1 MSYTKPLRQISI
13 GQKGREMGLLVL
25 LFSLLTI
32 QAAVGFAEESKD
44 PGLRGRLLGMLSGYE
59 YIPSELEVKALGPGV
74 LEVLM
79 EIAEDPEVLLFRQ
92 VRAVSLL
99 GYFSGSEVNG
109 YLRGVVGKQD
119 QKRILV
125 QTGLRSLARSG
136 GVGSIGFIEGYLKS
150 EDRFVRSAAIEA
162 LGSIPENSAVEVLE
176 RARTNETE
184 PFLKEKYDVTLERL
198 QLRNKEETSS
208 SE

>member
-1 MSYTKPLRQISI
+1 MSNQIPKRRNIDNASRTIILTEPKTPLLWW
-13 GQKGREMGLLVL
+13 GLIFGVL
-25 LFSLLTI
+25 FFLLT
-32 QAAVGFAEESKD
+32 ALGCTTSFAEKSKD
-44 PGLRGRLLGMLSGYE
+44 PGLRDRLLGMLSGYE
-59 YIPSELEVKALGPGV
+59 YVPSESEVKALGPGV

-99 GYFSGSEVNG
+99 GYFSGSEVSG
-109 YLRGVVGKQD
+109 YLRGVVGRED

-136 GVGSIGFIEGYLKS
+136 GVGSIGFIEVYLKS

-162 LGSIPENSAVEVLE
+162 LGSIPEDSAVEVLE
-176 RARTNETE
+176 RARTRETE
-184 PFLKEKYDVTLERL
+184 PFLKDPGTASVEK
-198 QLRNKEETSS
+198 
-208 SE
+208 